1 MAWGWY
7 TGASTDGTQIDIGG
21 FPANPFEGTVEELSL
36 NSNAQ
41 DQVLLLAQ
49 SQGNVC
55 NSGED
60 DMFID
65 ISGYDYR
72 EFIKLTFLIR
82 SRLIVRSSKMRHEF
96 SIKLRNKFRLTS
108 SDMRVEIFLLI
119 FCLENLEGDFAW
131 SEWGSCSH
139 NCNFGRSYR
148 YRQNF
153 NGEGQTQM
161 YRDCNPQGRLKFLYN
176 YIQIRSCQ

>member
-1 MAWGWY
+1 MVGESEHFVPSGRKRSHVCLIFNPEGNFKAIVNGMAWGWY

-41 DQVLLLAQ
+41 DPVLLLAQ

-72 EFIKLTFLIR
+72 KFIKLTFMINHLRHKQTIKNKIGILLC
-82 SRLIVRSSKMRHEF
+82 LIVRPTEF
-96 SIKLRNKFRLTS
+96 IET
-108 SDMRVEIFLLI
+108 
-119 FCLENLEGDFAW
+119 
-131 SEWGSCSH
+131 
-139 NCNFGRSYR
+139 
-148 YRQNF
+148 
-153 NGEGQTQM
+153 
-161 YRDCNPQGRLKFLYN
+161 
-176 YIQIRSCQ
+176 